1 MRLSFFGEPPAPSNP
16 VVASSATGASEYR
29 PVHQAEE
36 QDHDGETARLHA
48 EDHECID
55 DDRDNLPAL
64 DAAEHRD
71 AAATLLLSLG
81 HDPAQRLEISPETNA
96 RILRR
101 IDLALLPIMLSIYFL
116 HALDKATL
124 SYAAVFGLV
133 DDTHLRGTQ
142 FSWLSSIVFFAQLL
156 FQLPLAWALVKLPVG
171 KFSGAMAVGWGLTL
185 TGMAWARSFSSLL
198 GARFLLGA
206 FEAAIGP
213 SLLAITQM
221 WWKRGEQTL
230 RVGSWYCMNGLTWV
244 VSRNA
249 CAPLLA
255 TDMLMRHCS
264 RSVVWSPMG
273 WPASTPP

>member
-1 MRLSFFGEPPAPSNP
+1 M
-16 VVASSATGASEYR
+16 
-29 PVHQAEE
+29 
-36 QDHDGETARLHA
+36 
-48 EDHECID
+48 D
-55 DDRDNLPAL
+55 DDHDNLPAL

-71 AAATLLLSLG
+71 AAATLLLNLG
-81 HDPAQRLEISPETNA
+81 HDPSQRLEISPETNA

-185 TGMAWARSFSSLL
+185 TGMAWARSFNSLL
-198 GARFLLGA
+198 GARFLLGT

-244 VSRNA
+244 VSPIARA
-249 CAPLLA
+249 LLLVCLQIE
-255 TDMLMRHCS
+255 MLIRHCP
-264 RSVVWSPMG
+264 RLVVWSLMG
-273 WPASTPP
+273 WQASTRL